1 MLCRLGGEG
10 CWRAEVTPSNLSHL
24 VQPAGNIM
32 NQTLYLVVVG
42 SVGSGGELQ
51 AVLAEVARLQPRP
64 CVEHQQFPGLGT
76 LQFLGRSALV

>member
-1 MLCRLGGEG
+1 
-10 CWRAEVTPSNLSHL
+10 
-24 VQPAGNIM
+24 M